1 MIKTLSSSL
10 AALATLALSVPSAS
24 ALTNA
29 EVRQCNALGKSL
41 QARQADAKTKA
52 ETRES
57 LLEKVEVAGDAW
69 EEAEGLRNF
78 SDDYAT
84 KADLTK
90 AEYETLKGELLREER
105 SLQALVSR
113 LNEDVAVY
121 NGKCVKN

>member
-10 AALATLALSVPSAS
+10 AALATLGIAIPSAS

-29 EVRQCNALGKSL
+29 EVKQCNALGKSL

>member
-10 AALATLALSVPSAS
+10 AALATLALAIPSAS

-29 EVRQCNALGKSL
+29 EVKQCNALGKSL
-41 QARQADAKTKA
+41 KARQADAKTKA
-52 ETRES
+52 ETREG

-121 NGKCVKN
+121 NGKCVKK